1 MFLFSF
7 SLLKARIQINSK
19 AVLSI
24 KFYMFFFCL
33 RLVSNTMFASYLWK
47 CAITAS
53 VYSYICNCL
62 PATLLLLYLRESAF
76 LLLPS
81 FDLWGRKD
89 DRNIRKNTNW
99 TILWKGW
106 SGGSYL
112 DHDIMRYKYTYWSLL
127 VEVRLLCPLVGYRN
141 ICNFCNKGLVMVE
154 NEGAASVGRG

>member
-33 RLVSNTMFASYLWK
+33 ILVSNTMFAPYLWK

-127 VEVRLLCPLVGYRN
+127 VEVRLLCPLVGYHN